1 MKTQKKNGQSLYLQI
16 SNKRWKW
23 MAGATAATA
32 AGAVSAQG
40 GMITVNLT
48 DNFISSL
55 ENHLNADLTGDGQP
69 DLTITNAVN
78 GYSSI
83 PDHGSFRFAG
93 VDLNGVHAFDRFGFY
108 DRVVTLSLGSK
119 KTAFYIGS
127 IYEGYA
133 PSQLVGSIPISFKDV
148 HINGGVL
155 TKGSLEVTVFAGT
168 GLNNNSTRIQLDS
181 FTYKTPDPGSSLAL
195 LAMGAGGILAFR
207 RWRAAQGHSYLP
219 V

>member
-1 MKTQKKNGQSLYLQI
+1 
-16 SNKRWKW
+16 

-133 PSQLVGSIPISFKDV
+133 PSQLVGSIPISFKDL
-148 HINGGVL
+148 HINGGRL
-155 TKGSLEVTVFAGT
+155 TAGSLEVTVSALQT
-168 GLNNNSTRIQLDS
+168 QIQLDS
-181 FTYKTPDPGSSLAL
+181 FTYNTRENLPDQGSSLAL
-195 LAMGAGGILAFR
+195 LAMGAGGILALR
-207 RWRAAQGHSYLP
+207 RLRTAQKQS
-219 V
+219 

>member
-1 MKTQKKNGQSLYLQI
+1 
-16 SNKRWKW
+16 

-55 ENHLNADLTGDGQP
+55 QNHLNADLTGDGQP

-133 PSQLVGSIPISFKDV
+133 PSQLVGSIPISFKDL
-148 HINGGVL
+148 HINGGRL
-155 TKGSLEVTVFAGT
+155 TAGSLEVTVSALQT
-168 GLNNNSTRIQLDS
+168 QIQLDS
-181 FTYKTPDPGSSLAL
+181 FTYNTRENLPDQGSSLAL
-195 LAMGAGGILAFR
+195 LAMGAGGILALR
-207 RWRAAQGHSYLP
+207 RLRTAQKQS
-219 V
+219 

>member
-1 MKTQKKNGQSLYLQI
+1 
-16 SNKRWKW
+16 

-133 PSQLVGSIPISFKDV
+133 PSQLVGSIPISFKDL
-148 HINGGVL
+148 HINGGRL
-155 TKGSLEVTVFAGT
+155 TAGSLEVTVSALQT
-168 GLNNNSTRIQLDS
+168 QIQLDS
-181 FTYKTPDPGSSLAL
+181 FTYNTRENLPDQGSSLAL
-195 LAMGAGGILAFR
+195 LAMGAGGILALR
-207 RWRAAQGHSYLP
+207 RLRTTQKQS
-219 V
+219 

>member
-1 MKTQKKNGQSLYLQI
+1 
-16 SNKRWKW
+16 
-23 MAGATAATA
+23 
-32 AGAVSAQG
+32 
-40 GMITVNLT
+40 MITVNLT

-133 PSQLVGSIPISFKDV
+133 PSQLVGSIPISFKDL
-148 HINGGVL
+148 HINGGRL
-155 TKGSLEVTVFAGT
+155 TAGSLEVTVSALQT
-168 GLNNNSTRIQLDS
+168 QIQLDS
-181 FTYKTPDPGSSLAL
+181 FTYNTRENLPDQGSSLAL
-195 LAMGAGGILAFR
+195 LAMGAGGILALR
-207 RWRAAQGHSYLP
+207 RLRTAQKQS
-219 V
+219 

>member
-1 MKTQKKNGQSLYLQI
+1 MKKQKNEYTNLRKVEN
-16 SNKRWKW
+16 RWKW

-119 KTAFYIGS
+119 KTFFYIGS
-127 IYEGYA
+127 IYRGYA
-133 PSQLVGSIPISFKDV
+133 PSQLVGSIPISFKDL
-148 HINGGVL
+148 HINGGRL
-155 TKGSLEVTVFAGT
+155 TAGSLEVTVSALQT
-168 GLNNNSTRIQLDS
+168 QIQLDS
-181 FTYKTPDPGSSLAL
+181 FTYNTRENVPDQGSSLAL
-195 LAMGAGGILAFR
+195 LAIGASGVLAFR
-207 RWRAAQGHSYLP
+207 RLRTAKKHS
-219 V
+219 

>member
-1 MKTQKKNGQSLYLQI
+1 
-16 SNKRWKW
+16 

-133 PSQLVGSIPISFKDV
+133 PSQLVGSIPISFKDL
-148 HINGGVL
+148 HINGGRL
-155 TKGSLEVTVFAGT
+155 TAGSLEVTVSALQT
-168 GLNNNSTRIQLDS
+168 QIQLDS
-181 FTYKTPDPGSSLAL
+181 FTYNTRENLPDQGSSLAL
-195 LAMGAGGILAFR
+195 LATGAGGILALR
-207 RWRAAQGHSYLP
+207 RLRTAQKQS
-219 V
+219 

>member
-16 SNKRWKW
+16 RNKRWKW

-133 PSQLVGSIPISFKDV
+133 PSQLVGSIPISFKDL
-148 HINGGVL
+148 HINGGRL
-155 TKGSLEVTVFAGT
+155 TAGSLEVTVSALQT
-168 GLNNNSTRIQLDS
+168 QIQLDS
-181 FTYKTPDPGSSLAL
+181 FTYNTRENLPDQGSSLAL
-195 LAMGAGGILAFR
+195 LAMGAGGILALR
-207 RWRAAQGHSYLP
+207 RLRTAQKQS
-219 V
+219 

>member
-1 MKTQKKNGQSLYLQI
+1 
-16 SNKRWKW
+16 

-133 PSQLVGSIPISFKDV
+133 PSQLVGSIPISFKDL
-148 HINGGVL
+148 HINGGRL
-155 TKGSLEVTVFAGT
+155 TAGSLEVTVSALQT
-168 GLNNNSTRIQLDS
+168 QIQLDS
-181 FTYKTPDPGSSLAL
+181 FTYNTREDLPDQGSSLAL
-195 LAMGAGGILAFR
+195 LAMGAGGILALR
-207 RWRAAQGHSYLP
+207 RLRTAQKQS
-219 V
+219 

>member
-1 MKTQKKNGQSLYLQI
+1 
-16 SNKRWKW
+16 

-119 KTAFYIGS
+119 RTAFYIGS

-133 PSQLVGSIPISFKDV
+133 PSQLVGSIPISFKDL
-148 HINGGVL
+148 HINGGRL
-155 TKGSLEVTVFAGT
+155 TAGSLEVTVSALQT
-168 GLNNNSTRIQLDS
+168 QIQLDS
-181 FTYKTPDPGSSLAL
+181 FTYNTRENLPDQGSSLAL
-195 LAMGAGGILAFR
+195 LAMGAGGILALR
-207 RWRAAQGHSYLP
+207 RLRTAQKQS
-219 V
+219 